1 MIVREPNFLYFIN
14 TDYLLTLS
22 TLGFNKAY
30 EFMHS
35 HVSYECV
42 CKLGVK
48 YQHIR
53 MEI

>member
-1 MIVREPNFLYFIN
+1 MIVRESNFLYLIN

-22 TLGFNKAY
+22 TLGFDKAD
-30 EFMHS
+30 EFTHS

-48 YQHIR
+48 HQHIR